1 MSSKSRIIYLVLLIA
16 VFAALLGY
24 LLVSI
29 SSARRSANEAY
40 AESLSLS
47 GNDSWTREVRMIQNE
62 LQSDLAALDEAAIT
76 QPELISLIES
86 LEKTGREMGLKVL
99 FSSITAEGEQ
109 SSTTPQT
116 VKMTV
121 DTEGSW
127 SASLAFVNLL
137 EHLPVKSSIEN
148 SNLNVFGKA
157 WRSGTTLRVTV
168 FPENI

>member
-1 MSSKSRIIYLVLLIA
+1 MSPKSRIIYLALFITL
-16 VFAALLGY
+16 FAALLAY

-29 SSARRSANEAY
+29 STARRSATEAY

-47 GNDSWTREVRMIQNE
+47 GNDSWTREVGRIQDE
-62 LQSDLAALDEAAIT
+62 LQGDLATLDEAAIT

-99 FSSITAEGEQ
+99 FSSLVSEGV

-116 VKMTV
+116 VKMVV

-148 SNLNVFGKA
+148 STLNLSGTA